1 MGKSSFTMS
10 HWRENSP
17 QIKSRDTWKMTQLG
31 CRVQIQSAKL
41 RERGNLHPK
50 RRKLTLINS
59 FFSSM
64 SIARRLRI
72 RLTSHRKT
80 PQTRLPM
87 NTYWPIP
94 TNQRDSSWSQTP
106 TEVCPS
112 LGRKQKEISRLPG
125 SSKPGSRSPTHR
137 TPS

>member
-1 MGKSSFTMS
+1 MGRSSFTMS

-17 QIKSRDTWKMTQLG
+17 QIKSRDTWKKTQLD
-31 CRVQIQSAKL
+31 CRVPIQSAKL
-41 RERGNLHPK
+41 RERRNLPPK
-50 RRKLTLINS
+50 RRRLTLTNS

-64 SIARRLRI
+64 SIGRRRRI
-72 RLTSHRKT
+72 RLTSLRKT

-87 NTYWPIP
+87 STSWPSP

-106 TEVCPS
+106 TDVCPS
-112 LGRKQKEISRLPG
+112 LGRKQKEISRNPG
-125 SSKPGSRSPTHR
+125 SSKRGSRSPTRR